1 MLLFPLYAALVWY
14 GCYRYRRQ
22 FLGFAVY
29 IAGVL
34 GLITL
39 AYLDVRLMRWFFN
52 TDASPG
58 LLFLLCAEAGLVAL
72 VGGFVVCSPRT
83 RSVIP
88 CRDCGYEL
96 SGLDDPNPRCPECGL
111 MHAAVALVPLTCCR
125 CGSVM
130 QGEPQ
135 VQAVC
140 DTCRSHPAAAGAA

>member
-96 SGLDDPNPRCPECGL
+96 SGLDDPNPRCPSP
-111 MHAAVALVPLTCCR
+111 A
-125 CGSVM
+125 
-130 QGEPQ
+130 
-135 VQAVC
+135 
-140 DTCRSHPAAAGAA
+140 AAAGASCRASPRCRPSATPAAATPPPPAPPSAPRTARGG